1 MCERA
6 NVVLACRVSPKQKA
20 EVVMMIKNRHPQL
33 ATLAIGDGANDVNM
47 INAAHIGIGISG
59 LEGQQAVK
67 ASDYAIGKFK
77 FLKNLMFV
85 HGRESYRRNSFATTY
100 VFYKNILEASP
111 VFYFGIWSYF
121 SGTFIYHMLMYNAYN
136 PVFTAFPIIWFA
148 TMDFEHSKETLL
160 SKPDLYK
167 YGPRNLH
174 FNIKIFLRELG
185 YGFIESLWITI
196 FSLYTISVGSGAING
211 KYGGYAESGDFIF
224 ACVVFVANVK
234 VLVAANQIGA
244 GILILIFGSVI
255 SYIIG

>member
-1 MCERA
+1 
-6 NVVLACRVSPKQKA
+6 
-20 EVVMMIKNRHPQL
+20 
-33 ATLAIGDGANDVNM
+33 
-47 INAAHIGIGISG
+47 
-59 LEGQQAVK
+59 
-67 ASDYAIGKFK
+67 
-77 FLKNLMFV
+77 MFV

-148 TMDFEHSKETLL
+148 TMDFEHTKETLL
-160 SKPDLYK
+160 TRPDLYK

-185 YGFIESLWITI
+185 YGFVESLWITI
-196 FSLYTISVGSGAING
+196 FSLYTVSLGTGAING

-224 ACVVFVANVK
+224 ACVVFVANAK

-244 GILILIFGSVI
+244 GILILVFGSI
-255 SYIIG
+255 IAYICC